1 MGIIS
6 STSRGD
12 MPMTFLRNT
21 GAACALLLAA
31 APPVLAQ
38 VKTDGQWRG
47 TAGAAFTTIS
57 GNSTSTAFAANA
69 EMLRATT
76 SDKISFG
83 ASANYGRSKV
93 NGVNTTTADRWAG
106 FGQYDY
112 NLTSRLFAFGKL
124 GLEGDRL
131 ADLDLRSALAGGVGF
146 KVIDTPTTA
155 FSVFGGAAYVT
166 DRYGSPKTVA
176 GKTADSFS
184 RSSLYLGEE
193 SSHQLATNTSFKQRL
208 EIYPGLSGDKAVIT
222 KFTAGLGVAVSS
234 ALNLTVGLTHTD
246 NSKPPLGQ
254 KRGDTTL
261 FTGINVKF
269 GAD

>member
-1 MGIIS
+1 MF
-6 STSRGD
+6 
-12 MPMTFLRNT
+12 PQPLRRV
-21 GAACALLLAA
+21 AAAALLLAA
-31 APPVLAQ
+31 AAPTWAQ
-38 VKTDGQWRG
+38 PKTDGQWRG

-69 EMLRATT
+69 DMQRATT
-76 SDKISFG
+76 SDKVSFG
-83 ASANYGRSKV
+83 ANANYGRSKV

-112 NLTSRLFAFGKL
+112 NLSPRLFAFGKL

-146 KVIDTPTTA
+146 KVVESPALSFT
-155 FSVFGGAAYVT
+155 VFGGAAYVT

-184 RSSLYLGEE
+184 RSSLYIGEE
-193 SSHQLATNTSFKQRL
+193 SQHQLGTSTTFKQRL
-208 EIYPGLSGDKAVIT
+208 EVYPGVSGDKAVIS

-269 GAD
+269 GAE

>member
-1 MGIIS
+1 MA
-6 STSRGD
+6 T
-12 MPMTFLRNT
+12 PHLRRL
-21 GAACALLLAA
+21 GAVVLLAA
-31 APPVLAQ
+31 APLAWAQ
-38 VKTDGQWRG
+38 PKTDGLWRG

-57 GNSTSTAFAANA
+57 GNSTSTAFAASA
-69 EMLRATT
+69 EMGRATT

-83 ASANYGRSKV
+83 ANANYGRSKV
-93 NGVNTTTADRWAG
+93 NGVNTTTADRWLG

-112 NLTSRLFAFGKL
+112 NLSPSLFVFGKL
-124 GLEGDRL
+124 GLEGDRV
-131 ADLDLRSALAGGVGF
+131 ADLDLRSSLAGGVGY
-146 KVIDTPTTA
+146 KIINTPENS

-166 DRYGSPKTVA
+166 DRYGSAKTVD
-176 GKTADSFS
+176 GKTSDSFS

-193 SSHQLATNTSFKQRL
+193 SQHQLATNTTFKQRL
-208 EIYPGLSGDKAVIT
+208 EVYPGVSGDKAVIT
-222 KFTAGLGVAVSS
+222 RFTAGLGVAVSS

-246 NSKPPLGQ
+246 NSKPPLGT